1 MTRAI
6 LAILRRDL
14 ALSLRAG
21 GGAGIGVI
29 FFLALVMVVPF
40 AIGPDQKLLSQIGPA
55 ILWIGALLASLLG
68 LDRVFGA
75 DAEDGSLDLLLL
87 APLPLEIIAFAKA
100 LAHWLAT
107 GLPLVIATPLLGL
120 LLGVEM
126 KALGATAL
134 MLLIGTPAIAF
145 LGSIGAGLAA
155 SLPRSGLLI
164 AVLIVPFT
172 IPVLIFGT
180 AATAAAVAEASLFG
194 TAFKLLCALALFSF
208 VIGPVAAAAALR
220 IGRSA

>member
-1 MTRAI
+1 MTRAV

-14 ALSLRAG
+14 ALAFRAG

-55 ILWIGALLASLLG
+55 ILWVGALLASLLG

-75 DAEDGSLDLLLL
+75 DAEDGSLDLLSL

-107 GLPLVIATPLLGL
+107 GLPLVIVTPLLGL
-120 LLGVEM
+120 LLGVEF

-145 LGSIGAGLAA
+145 LGLIGAGLAA

-180 AATAAAVAEASLFG
+180 AASADGSLSG
-194 TAFKLLCALALFSF
+194 TAFKLLCALTLFSF

-220 IGRSA
+220 IGRGT